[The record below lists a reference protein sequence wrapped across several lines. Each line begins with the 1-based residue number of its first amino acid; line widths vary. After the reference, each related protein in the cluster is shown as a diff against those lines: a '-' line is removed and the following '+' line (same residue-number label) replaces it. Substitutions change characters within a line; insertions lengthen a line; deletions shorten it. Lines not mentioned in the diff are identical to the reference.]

1 MTEGLAHPRNAVVLA
16 QIKAAIRVGVR
27 PSVFRHEWPRSDQ
40 VAVLALMAHEDAE
53 RARVHEP
60 CGQPID
66 LAFNP
71 ASAGW
76 WDAHGIQCQACA
88 AIAEWEKAH
97 KDDDGPAW
105 VSYVVS
111 TLPPGESL
119 PPHTWP
125 HAEVGGSPA

>member
-66 LAFNP
+66 P
-71 ASAGW
+71 CESDRW
-76 WDAHGIQCQACA
+76 A
-88 AIAEWEKAH
+88 AAERRL
-97 KDDDGPAW
+97 
-105 VSYVVS
+105 S
-111 TLPPGESL
+111 LESL
-119 PPHTWP
+119 SL
-125 HAEVGGSPA
+125 GGHLRHRGPSQPSRR